1 MKADL
6 ATALLLERLSRR
18 AGCLASVLVV
28 NVVMLALVCAAGVA
42 VAWQLRELNHFLRDL
57 LGRVSCP

>member
-18 AGCLASVLVV
+18 AGCLAFMLLANVLLLAVV
-28 NVVMLALVCAAGVA
+28 AVAGAA
-42 VAWQLRELNHFLRDL
+42 VAWQLRELNSFLRDL
-57 LGRVSCP
+57 LGRVTCP